1 MEIWIAGK
9 EGNKEGPLEG
19 YLVRERIEAGEFS
32 GEELAWHKDQKG
44 WVRLREMDLFRSAF
58 DSIGMKATKAVP
70 PPLPVEPYP
79 FLRFFARWFDI
90 SAYILLLSSLVR
102 LGGNDLFSLLLGSSL
117 YLYLYF
123 LPWVALEA
131 ILLTQF
137 ATSPGKYLLG
147 IRIVAK
153 DGGPLRPGAA
163 LTRSLRAFIVGLGL
177 MVHPFLTGICHIFCL
192 WHVLRRNKAPWDL
205 MTSTRVEAS
214 TPRRVC
220 ILRFCLLFLAV
231 VVLLSL
237 VLIPSSDAV
246 LEFARDQAAG
256 AR

>member
-1 MEIWIAGK
+1 MEIWIAG
-9 EGNKEGPLEG
+9 EQGNKDGPFEG

-32 GEELAWHKDQKG
+32 GEELAWHKDQEG

-58 DSIGMKATKAVP
+58 DSIGVETTKAAP

-90 SAYILLLSSLVR
+90 SAYLLALSSLVR
-102 LGGNDLFSLLLGSSL
+102 LGGNDLFSILLGPSL

-123 LPWVALEA
+123 LPWVVLEA
-131 ILLTQF
+131 ILLSQF

-147 IRIVAK
+147 IRVVAK
-153 DGGPLRPGAA
+153 DGDSLRPGAA
-163 LTRSLRAFIVGLGL
+163 FTRSLRAFIVGLGL
-177 MVHPFLTGICHIFCL
+177 MVHPFLTGICHIYCI
-192 WHVLRRNKAPWDL
+192 WHVLRRKKAPWDL
-205 MTSTRVEAS
+205 MTSTRVEVS
-214 TPRRVC
+214 MPRLFC

-237 VLIPSSDAV
+237 VLMPSFDAV

-256 AR
+256 SR